1 MKDRNQGLRLH
12 YGIVILVL
20 IVLAVFSALGLARF
34 GFTSIL
40 PAMQQGLG
48 LTNTQTGQLQTLNLL
63 GYLLA
68 VVPAGLL
75 AARFGPRVVIAV
87 SLFIVSLA
95 MILTGLVPTFGS
107 ACLGRFLA
115 GVGGAGGN
123 IPAMGLVSAWFGS
136 RRRGLASGIG
146 VTGSSLALIVTGPL
160 VPAIIAAGGAEG
172 WRMSWYALGA
182 LGLAACGLCAFFMR
196 NRPGEMALAPLGE
209 NPGEQARRSDLVAS
223 GALNWGSVYRSGLLW
238 QLALV
243 YCAFGFSYIIYSTFF
258 IAHLVRDGVFTPA
271 AAGML
276 WMQVGIVSLPS
287 GFIWGSISDR
297 FGRKIVL
304 ICVFALQALAFV
316 LFGSSHALSMVYASA
331 VLFALT
337 AWSIPAL
344 MAATCRRHVRAAPC
358 PGSARLDDDHIRY
371 RAGAGA
377 LVCRSAC

>member
-1 MKDRNQGLRLH
+1 MKQSFRLH
-12 YGIVILVL
+12 YGIVVLAL

-75 AARFGPRVVIAV
+75 AARFGPRAVIAV

-95 MILTGLVPTFGS
+95 MVLTGLVPAFGS

-160 VPAIIAAGGAEG
+160 VPAIIAAGGADG

-182 LGLAACGLCAFFMR
+182 LALASCGLCAFFMR

-209 NPGEQARRSDLVAS
+209 NGDEQARRTTEQIS
-223 GALNWGSVYRSGLLW
+223 GVLDWSRVYRSRLLW
-238 QLALV
+238 QLALI
-243 YCAFGFSYIIYSTFF
+243 YFAFGFSYIIYATFF
-258 IAHLVRDGVFTPA
+258 IGHLVRDGGFTPPS
-271 AAGML
+271 AGML
-276 WMQVGIVSLPS
+276 WMQVGFVSLPS

-297 FGRKIVL
+297 FGSYAYSRCRQWHL
-304 ICVFALQALAFV
+304 FCLAAATPCPQSMPRRSCLPSPPGASRRSWPRLQATRSGRGL
-316 LFGSSHALSMVYASA
+316 
-331 VLFALT
+331 
-337 AWSIPAL
+337 P
-344 MAATCRRHVRAAPC
+344 RQ
-358 PGSARLDDDHIRY
+358 
-371 RAGAGA
+371 
-377 LVCRSAC
+377 RSA